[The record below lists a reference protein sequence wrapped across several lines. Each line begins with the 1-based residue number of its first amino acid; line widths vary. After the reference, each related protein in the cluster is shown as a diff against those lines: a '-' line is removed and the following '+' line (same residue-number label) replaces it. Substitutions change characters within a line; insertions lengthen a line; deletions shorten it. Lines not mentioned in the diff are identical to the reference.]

1 MLVHS
6 MLLSLCSAISSV
18 GVLRMTSWRTAVADE
33 KLLFSVELR
42 STFCN
47 GLMASLVV
55 APSKCLGHKI
65 PSSWAIVIYDASDLI
80 IYGTIQEGK
89 AATDM
94 PCSLGH
100 AEFSETA

>member
-18 GVLRMTSWRTAVADE
+18 NVLRMTSWRTAVADE

-42 STFCN
+42 RTFCN
-47 GLMASLVV
+47 GLKASLVV

-65 PSSWAIVIYDASDLI
+65 PFLGNLIYEASDLI
-80 IYGTIQEGK
+80 IK
-89 AATDM
+89 A
-94 PCSLGH
+94 P
-100 AEFSETA
+100 